1 MNRAFGKASIG
12 KAEETIS
19 KAFAMGHKLA
29 PVVGSRAAAIGWDM
43 LGEGFEEG
51 YQYITAEE
59 SKYLADKTRNPK
71 STSSFNERLNKYMAD
86 GEFWTNVS
94 MGALGA
100 GVMQTAGKAINDL
113 IQGGDAQTKA
123 VKEFGAKISQSAQS
137 VQFADL
143 IGSASGKDKAIT
155 LLEKDLFSKHASLQT
170 MEDAKEMIKRA
181 SNPTEA
187 DLAGIL
193 KDLTPEAV
201 ELMRENGPEIL
212 KHAEN
217 YEALWNKNANR
228 ENQADITNQE
238 FLIDTFN
245 SHKKDYVSK
254 LNSLKDN
261 ITNFNSLSAE
271 AQDIFGI
278 TSQIL
283 ANDKKIKFF
292 EKLADNKDNNPEQ
305 KKEYAKS
312 IETAKRDDKRLRAN
326 LDTITALREVPESD
340 EANVKAYDD
349 SINIG
354 GPYNL
359 LGATEKDIKGHAI
372 LEYLKAEE
380 ALSFADATLST
391 AQRRLDSLLSTKK
404 QPKQP
409 AAEKPFTDRVPETDD
424 YVTYTADGKPSTGI
438 VDSIDENGDY
448 VIIPTVPWTEGSTIA
463 TKPTDTK
470 VTVSKDKVKLDQKIY
485 TEDETTNEP
494 VTKDE
499 VADEAEGVDVATDV
513 FLDASYMHYV
523 DGVQVPLV
531 RNDAL
536 HRFLVASNGN
546 LEGIVAEMY
555 VDTTSDYAIG
565 YWQKNNVTDKEL
577 ERIREGKFTQALID
591 DLFGRATS
599 DTIPI
604 EILLTKDGK
613 AVVSRGGLYYH
624 DTTFKRKS
632 VPDFIEDKDAYL
644 KDQEKNYVRLGDIY

>member
-1 MNRAFGKASIG
+1 MSPNEAEEYAARAASRTYSADWAMFLQDVPQYLLLNRAFGKASIG

-170 MEDAKEMIKRA
+170 MDDAKEMIKRA
-181 SNPTEA
+181 SNPTED

-212 KHAEN
+212 KHAEA

-245 SHKKDYVSK
+245 SHKTDYTRK
-254 LNSLKDN
+254 LNALKDN

-271 AQDIFGI
+271 AQEIFGI

-292 EKLADNKDNNPEQ
+292 TKLADNTDNNPEQ

-312 IETAKRDDKRLRAN
+312 IETAK
-326 LDTITALREVPESD
+326 
-340 EANVKAYDD
+340 
-349 SINIG
+349 
-354 GPYNL
+354 
-359 LGATEKDIKGHAI
+359 
-372 LEYLKAEE
+372 
-380 ALSFADATLST
+380 
-391 AQRRLDSLLSTKK
+391 Q
-404 QPKQP
+404 
-409 AAEKPFTDRVPETDD
+409 
-424 YVTYTADGKPSTGI
+424 
-438 VDSIDENGDY
+438 ID
-448 VIIPTVPWTEGSTIA
+448 
-463 TKPTDTK
+463 
-470 VTVSKDKVKLDQKIY
+470 
-485 TEDETTNEP
+485 
-494 VTKDE
+494 
-499 VADEAEGVDVATDV
+499 
-513 FLDASYMHYV
+513 
-523 DGVQVPLV
+523 
-531 RNDAL
+531 
-536 HRFLVASNGN
+536 
-546 LEGIVAEMY
+546 
-555 VDTTSDYAIG
+555 
-565 YWQKNNVTDKEL
+565 
-577 ERIREGKFTQALID
+577 
-591 DLFGRATS
+591 
-599 DTIPI
+599 
-604 EILLTKDGK
+604 
-613 AVVSRGGLYYH
+613 
-624 DTTFKRKS
+624 
-632 VPDFIEDKDAYL
+632 
-644 KDQEKNYVRLGDIY
+644 